1 MWWDGDGGKYGSHSF
16 NARSEIWI
24 AFSCGRAMLSGDRRC
39 IIFNMPGDGYRDLLV
54 MAMSEPGEDQFSHA
68 WKLRDGP
75 ADELGVGPEWSYPN
89 AVEHDGVLYV
99 VYTTRKNGCVM
110 TTCPDPSH
118 P

>member
-1 MWWDGDGGKYGSHSF
+1 
-16 NARSEIWI
+16 
-24 AFSCGRAMLSGDRRC
+24 MLSGDRRC